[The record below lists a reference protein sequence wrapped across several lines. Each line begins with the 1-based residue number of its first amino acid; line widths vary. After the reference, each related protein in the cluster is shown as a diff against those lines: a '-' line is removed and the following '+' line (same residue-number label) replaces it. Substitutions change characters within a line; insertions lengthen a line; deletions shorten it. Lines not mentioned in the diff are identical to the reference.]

1 MEKPNNLPFP
11 SAPETSFSD
20 TSLEKENPLASSSLV
35 DLCRPSFKMDPSSS
49 SEGRRALRTS
59 PIIEEDEKSVS
70 TEQIES
76 DNLSYSETSE

>member
-1 MEKPNNLPFP
+1 MENPNNLPFR
-11 SAPETSFSD
+11 SAPENSFSD
-20 TSLEKENPLASSSLV
+20 SSLEKDNPLASSSLV
-35 DLCRPSFKMDPSSS
+35 DLCRPSFKMDHSSS